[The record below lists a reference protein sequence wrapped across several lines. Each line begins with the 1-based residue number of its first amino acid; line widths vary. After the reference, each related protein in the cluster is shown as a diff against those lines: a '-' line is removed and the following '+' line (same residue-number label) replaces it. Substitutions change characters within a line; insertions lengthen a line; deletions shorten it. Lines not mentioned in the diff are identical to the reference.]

1 MRKQKNVEING
12 TLVTVKELTI
22 EDIWKF
28 GNDFKPLMSKFDIYD
43 SAIMVSGLV
52 QKTVD
57 LKKEDLLK
65 LSFSELDTLEEAWR
79 EVNASFLRRYDQVLS
94 LVTQAGLKEMAKEIF
109 VAIREDAVKSIL
121 EKEEKPKMMIL
132 AD

>member
-12 TLVTVKELTI
+12 TLVTVKEMTI